1 MLKYVQLGESIDFG
15 RNIQKKVQI
24 YRDGKDKTINI
35 DQLENIFDSMKNAAL
50 QKKQKMSIVR
60 VYVMNGEKRS
70 SYKDIDDFYDYYMGR
85 VANADKFH
93 EFNQIEITYIVQKP
107 KAKTK

>member
-1 MLKYVQLGESIDFG
+1 MSLKYVQVGTPIDFG

-35 DQLENIFDSMKNAAL
+35 DQLENIFDSMKNSAQAKQ
-50 QKKQKMSIVR
+50 QKLSIVR
-60 VYVMNGEKRS
+60 VYVVNGEKRS
-70 SYKDIDDFYDYYMGR
+70 SYKDIDDFYEYYMGR

-107 KAKTK
+107 KK

>member
-1 MLKYVQLGESIDFG
+1 MSNLKYVQIGAVDFG

-24 YRDGKDKTINI
+24 YRDQKDKTINI

-85 VANADKFH
+85 VANDNKFH

-107 KAKTK
+107 KAK